1 MQTKKVIFT
10 SLHQAEK
17 LRPFPN
23 AAIISINDSYESEAN
38 LHSGWENISRFHF
51 IDSDYTEES
60 LRYFGENA
68 RHVYDQN
75 FTKAQALTMIYQIH
89 QFINSGVDTIVVH
102 CYAGR
107 SRSSAVAKFISE
119 TFGFLPYN
127 NVDAYHQNTVNFTSP
142 NMLQVITDF
151 SRMNSLV
158 YTLLK
163 TPSYYDAV
171 WREVNPKI
179 PESTDRTFSKL
190 VRSLISYLKNSPSKV
205 TE

>member
-23 AAIISINDSYESEAN
+23 SAIISINDCYESEAN
-38 LHSGWENISRFHF
+38 LHSGWSNISRFYF

-60 LRYFGENA
+60 IRHFGDNA
-68 RHVYDQN
+68 RLVYDHH
-75 FTKAQALTMIYQIH
+75 FTKSQALTMIFQIH

-107 SRSSAVAKFISE
+107 SRSAAVAKFISE

-127 NVDAYHQNTVNFTSP
+127 NVDAYHQNTVNFNSP
-142 NMLQVITDF
+142 NPIQVVTDF

-163 TPSYYDAV
+163 TPGYYDAV
-171 WREVNPKI
+171 WREVI
-179 PESTDRTFSKL
+179 PTTPEPSAGNLAKL
-190 VRSLISYLKNSPSKV
+190 SRALLSIFKNTPSKI